1 MKIDAHNHFWNYDA
15 VKHSW
20 IDDTMTAI
28 KHSFLPQ
35 QFEKILIH
43 NGVDGCVAVQVEQNI
58 EENNFLLALADK
70 HPFIKAVVGWV
81 DLTAN
86 DLSEQLKKLSHH
98 KKLKGFRHIAQ
109 AEADDFLSA
118 KAIING
124 VSKLAQYNF
133 TYDILVFPN
142 QLPAAIEL
150 VKACPNQKFVLDH
163 LAKPYIKTGEI
174 QQWKKDITQLAQL
187 DNVSCK
193 LSGMVTEADW
203 QNWKTNDFYPYLDVA
218 FETFGTS
225 RLLYGSDWPVCLLA
239 ADYQKVKNI
248 LETYTHTL
256 STTEQQ
262 QFWGNNAIDFYNIT
276 T

>member
-20 IDDTMTAI
+20 IDGTMAAI
-28 KHSFLPQ
+28 QHSFLPQ
-35 QFEKILIH
+35 QFEKILVD
-43 NGVDGCVAVQVEQNI
+43 NGIDGCVAVQVEQNA
-58 EENNFLLALADK
+58 EENNFLLALADENL
-70 HPFIKAVVGWV
+70 FIKAVVGWV

-86 DLSEQLKKLSHH
+86 DLSEQLQQLSHY

-109 AEADDFLSA
+109 AEANDFLSA

-203 QNWKTNDFYPYLDVA
+203 KDWKTNDFYPYLDVA

>member
-20 IDDTMTAI
+20 IDGTMAAI
-28 KHSFLPQ
+28 QHSFLPQ
-35 QFEKILIH
+35 QFEKILVD
-43 NGVDGCVAVQVEQNI
+43 NGIDGCVAVQVEQNA
-58 EENNFLLALADK
+58 EENNFLLALADEN
-70 HPFIKAVVGWV
+70 PFIKAVVGWV

-86 DLSEQLKKLSHH
+86 DLSEQLQQLSHH

-109 AEADDFLSA
+109 AEANDFLSA

-124 VSKLAQYNF
+124 VSKLAEYNF

-203 QNWKTNDFYPYLDVA
+203 KDWKTEDFYPYLDVA